1 MIFTVVDLFV
11 ANVNIYVTFSSGGK
25 ISKCQTQIKQISST
39 VKVLNLLSD
48 CIVENQDIKG
58 NKLK

>member
-11 ANVNIYVTFSSGGK
+11 AHLAPEVKSC
-25 ISKCQTQIKQISST
+25 SKCQTQIMQISST

-48 CIVENQDIKG
+48 CMSENQDVKG

>member
-25 ISKCQTQIKQISST
+25 ISKCPTQIKQISST
-39 VKVLNLLSD
+39 VKVLNLLSG
-48 CIVENQDIKG
+48 CVVENQDIKR
-58 NKLK
+58 